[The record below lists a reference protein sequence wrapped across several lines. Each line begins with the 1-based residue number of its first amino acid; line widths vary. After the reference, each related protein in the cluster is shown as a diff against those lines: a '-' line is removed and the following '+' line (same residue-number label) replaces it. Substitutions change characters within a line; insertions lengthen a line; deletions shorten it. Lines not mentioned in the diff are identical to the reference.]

1 MQPKLKIVE
10 PGWAN
15 YTGPLYGIDFV
26 NGVSTTIYS
35 QMQAQQVSAMIRIE
49 TEEGKNP
56 SVAQQIVD
64 SKHTPMDAD
73 MVRDFSNGEL
83 TTATAL
89 NEALKPVRV
98 WTVEELNAIADT
110 QGINGL
116 RVLAEPLG
124 VRGRE
129 IAAVIQ
135 GILEKQPKVQV
146 KQVDPVPPA
155 RETVMKV

>member
-1 MQPKLKIVE
+1 MQPKLIIKE
-10 PGWAN
+10 PGWGN
-15 YTGPLYGIDFV
+15 YTGPLYGIEFV

-49 TEEGKNP
+49 TDEGKNP
-56 SVAQQIVD
+56 SVSQQIVD

-89 NEALKPVRV
+89 NESLKPLRV
-98 WTVEELNAIADT
+98 WTVEELNEIADS

-116 RVLAEPLG
+116 RAVAEPMG

-129 IAAVIQ
+129 ISALIQ
-135 GILEKQPKVQV
+135 GILEKQPKVEPKQPEEPLRQV
-146 KQVDPVPPA
+146 
-155 RETVMKV
+155 ETIMKV